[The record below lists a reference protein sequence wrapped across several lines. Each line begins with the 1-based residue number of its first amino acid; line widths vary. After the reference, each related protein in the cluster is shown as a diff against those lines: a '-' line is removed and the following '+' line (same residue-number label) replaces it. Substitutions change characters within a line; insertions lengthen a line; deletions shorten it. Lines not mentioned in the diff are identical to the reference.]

1 MNFDKKEA
9 VRYLGYKGVEPD
21 ADMSALI
28 DRCGEEL
35 LSVITPRNTWVECS
49 LSFLKNETNRTFHE
63 KGLVRNEEQTE
74 HGISAGVDESTL
86 EGRTSGSAVT
96 DILQIEDMVIQ
107 SRNLYRNLKGCEKV
121 VLFAATLGLEADRL
135 IARKTAVR
143 MSEAVIYQAAAAAI
157 IETYCDEINEEI
169 RLHYEKEGFFLRP
182 RFSPGYGDVALSHQ
196 KDFCRLLIVSKKIG
210 LTVTEGDLMVP
221 IKSVTA
227 VIGLS
232 KQNSDCHKKG
242 CEECDKKNCEFRR

>member
-1 MNFDKKEA
+1 MIFDKKEA
-9 VRYLGYKGVEPD
+9 VRYLGYKGAEPD
-21 ADMSALI
+21 TEMSARI

-35 LSVITPRNTWVECS
+35 LSVITPRSTWVECS
-49 LSFLKNETNRTFHE
+49 LSFSQGGNTAD
-63 KGLVRNEEQTE
+63 V
-74 HGISAGVDESTL
+74 TL
-86 EGRTSGSAVT
+86 EKNNAEKVR
-96 DILQIEDMVIQ
+96 DIENPTLKIEDMVIE
-107 SRNLYRNLKGCEKV
+107 SRNLYRNLKGCEKA

-143 MSEAVIYQAAAAAI
+143 MSEAVIYQAAAAAV
-157 IETYCDEINEEI
+157 IETYCDEVNEEI
-169 RLHYEKEGFFLRP
+169 REYYEKEGYYLRP

-196 KDFCRLLIVSKKIG
+196 KDFCRLLNASKRIG

-242 CEECDKKNCEFRR
+242 CEECDKTNCEFRR